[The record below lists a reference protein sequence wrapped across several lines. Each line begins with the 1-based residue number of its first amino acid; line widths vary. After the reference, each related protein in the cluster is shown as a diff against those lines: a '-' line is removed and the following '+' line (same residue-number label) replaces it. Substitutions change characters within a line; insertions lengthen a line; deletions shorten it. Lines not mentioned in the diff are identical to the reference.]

1 MTRILMIGP
10 LSGPP
15 GGATI
20 LFQQLV
26 AELQAQ
32 PDVAVN
38 VVDTSHSRSPHHWPL
53 ALVFDHLSSNH
64 SDMEE

>member
-1 MTRILMIGP
+1 MIGP

-26 AELQAQ
+26 AELHAQ

-38 VVDTSHSRSPHHWPL
+38 VVDTSHNRSRIWPL
-53 ALVFDHLSSNH
+53 ALAR
-64 SDMEE
+64 SDTEMYRHVAL